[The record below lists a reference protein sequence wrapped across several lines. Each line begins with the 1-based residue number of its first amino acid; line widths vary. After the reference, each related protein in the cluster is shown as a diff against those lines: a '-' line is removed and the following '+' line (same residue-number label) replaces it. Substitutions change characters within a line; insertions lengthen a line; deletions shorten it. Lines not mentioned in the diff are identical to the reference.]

1 MGIGDGENDLAMFE
15 AVDVSLAVA
24 NASPAVKAVCDRTI
38 ERAEDGGVGR
48 FILTELVSR
57 EDVVHEVD

>member
-1 MGIGDGENDLAMFE
+1 MFE

-24 NASPAVKAVCDRTI
+24 NASPAIKAVCDRTI

>member
-1 MGIGDGENDLAMFE
+1 MVVGEREDGERE
-15 AVDVSLAVA
+15 
-24 NASPAVKAVCDRTI
+24 KKRTTK
-38 ERAEDGGVGR
+38 RKKR